1 MSSNVAISLRNLS
14 KAYQIYEKPSERF
27 WQILLGEKRKHVR
40 SFQALNNI
48 SLEIKR
54 GEVVGV
60 MGVNGSGKSTL
71 LQLICGTLNP
81 TSGIIS
87 VQGRISALLELGS
100 GFNMEFTG
108 KENVHLSAAIRGASS
123 QEIAERY
130 QEIIDFAQIGNFI
143 DQPVKTYS
151 SGMLVRLA
159 FAVAINSDPDVL
171 VIDEALTVGD
181 ELFQKK
187 CFSRLEHLREQGI
200 TIFFV
205 SHSGQQVVELCSR
218 AILLDRGELLISGTP
233 NEVYACYQKLI
244 YSPVGTRTAVRQLI
258 LEGRTQLDSSGK
270 REASSPHEFY
280 EEGFDSK
287 NIQNVIN
294 YEPNGAQIVSSAI
307 QNLDGIL
314 VNQLERGTQYKY
326 VYKVKFNEDAFSVR
340 FGTLIKSISGLELG
354 GALSHNL
361 NNDVNERHIKKGSI
375 LVVEY
380 QFNCTLNPGVYFLNA
395 GVQGVDR
402 NGQETYLHRIVHAN
416 AFRVLPT
423 EKNIATALID
433 FGFELCIVE
442 SELQA

>member
-1 MSSNVAISLRNLS
+1 MSSNIAISLSNLS
-14 KAYQIYEKPSERF
+14 KSYQIYEKPSDRF
-27 WQILLGEKRKHVR
+27 WQILLGEKKKYVR
-40 SFQALNNI
+40 SFQALNDI

-81 TSGIIS
+81 TTGIIS
-87 VQGRISALLELGS
+87 VGGRISALLELGS

-108 KENVHLSAAIRGASS
+108 KENVQLSAAIRGMGA
-123 QEIAERY
+123 QEIAQRY
-130 QEIIDFAQIGNFI
+130 QAIIDFAQIGDFI

-159 FAVAINSDPDVL
+159 FAVAINSDPDIL
-171 VIDEALTVGD
+171 VIDEALAVGD

-187 CFSRLEHLREQGI
+187 CFSRLEFLREQGV

-218 AILLDRGELLISGTP
+218 AILLDRGELLMSGAP
-233 NEVYACYQKLI
+233 NAVYASYQKLI
-244 YSPVGTRTAVRQLI
+244 YSPVGTRTAVRQSI
-258 LEGRTQLDSSGK
+258 IDGREQLGFSGD
-270 REASSPHEFY
+270 REESTLYEFY

-294 YEPNGAQIVSSAI
+294 YEPNGAQIVSSVI

-314 VNQLERGTQYKY
+314 VNQLERGAKYKY

-354 GALSHNL
+354 GALSHNS
-361 NNDVNERHIKKGSI
+361 NNANEKYIKKGSV
-375 LVVEY
+375 LVIEY
-380 QFNCTLNPGVYFLNA
+380 QFDCTLNPGVYFLNA
-395 GVQGVDR
+395 GVQGVGR

-423 EKNIATALID
+423 ENNIATALID
-433 FGFELCIVE
+433 FGFELHILE
-442 SELQA
+442 GQL